1 MDFQSRTYGRVSMK
15 QIAGLIKE
23 KILKDPHQ
31 EYVLAVGSDSQ
42 NTYDT
47 KIVQVIVFHTV
58 GTGGIYFYHVDRVR
72 IIQSLQ
78 EKLLTETSKSLSV
91 ADELLKEIEN
101 LFYEENF
108 NYNDYNLNL
117 EFHCDV
123 GCDGKSSSM
132 LREVIGYVKGVLQ
145 ESFKILIKP
154 ESYAA
159 SSVADRISKP
169 SFCA

>member
-1 MDFQSRTYGRVSMK
+1 MDFQSRTFGTVSMK
-15 QIAGLIKE
+15 RIASIIRD
-23 KILKDPHQ
+23 KILASPDL
-31 EYVLAVGSDSQ
+31 EFVLAVGSDSQ

-47 KIVQVIVFHTV
+47 KIVQVIVLHTV

-72 IIQSLQ
+72 RIQSLH
-78 EKLLTETSKSLSV
+78 EKLLTETAKSLSV

-101 LFYEENF
+101 LFYEDGF
-108 NYNDYNLNL
+108 NYTDHNLKL

-123 GCDGKSSSM
+123 GHDGKSGTM

-145 ESFKILIKP
+145 ENFTILIKP